1 MPLRIPAFLLVE
13 LHIKLTYHAKKIG
26 NDMMK
31 ITMLSIALFVFA
43 TSAYAEKSLPKPA
56 QPYADFSGVYSC
68 TGDDAH
74 EGQYTGTVTMKLKPE
89 HSKGSY
95 ASYDFKLEV
104 PGYGTYLG
112 HAAANGNVAAM
123 HFALTDQSSKDY
135 GTGIAQFHENKQGQL
150 SFHKFYFEPEFKG
163 GNTGLED
170 CTRQE

>member
-1 MPLRIPAFLLVE
+1 MKSMFLGFLLMTAV
-13 LHIKLTYHAKKIG
+13 LGAH
-26 NDMMK
+26 
-31 ITMLSIALFVFA
+31 
-43 TSAYAEKSLPKPA
+43 AEKTLPKPA
-56 QPYADFSGVYSC
+56 QAYTDFSGVYTC

-74 EGQYTGTVTMKLKPE
+74 EGKYSGTVTMKLKPE

-123 HFALTDQSSKDY
+123 HFALTDQTTKDY
-135 GTGIAQFHENKQGQL
+135 GTGIAQFKMDKQGKL
-150 SFHKFYFEPEFKG
+150 HFHKFYFEPEFKG

-170 CTRQE
+170 CVRN